1 MAAATIKYD
10 IQVKAAVI
18 TNGQTNQIM
27 KTATQF
33 TKVNISIERRLKEIM
48 ENSVERV
55 AVNMI
60 EMGLA

>member
-10 IQVKAAVI
+10 IQVKTAVI